1 VSEGGAPEPRAAG
14 ESPGSVVA
22 SNVALTTGSLVVARA
37 IALIAGIATVTLAS
51 RYLGVSHFG
60 ALTAGMAYASLFALL
75 TDLGLSTVATREIA
89 REPHRERHV
98 LGNVLAMG
106 LLCALGSAAIG
117 FALMEFLYGGAGEA
131 ATREAIM
138 ILLVQVFA
146 APFTG
151 AARAFFTSRQRGYLI
166 TSGDL
171 ALAAGMAI
179 FTAIAVAGN
188 LGYRAVV
195 IAITGGYV
203 AQAAVMSAVSLS
215 RGVRLGFDRDA
226 GVRLVRMALPL
237 AGTLVV
243 NYLYF
248 RLDVLLLSWLK
259 TNVDVARY
267 GLAYR
272 VIEGLMVLPSY
283 VMLALFPIIARSEDD
298 PGRLRRTVGT
308 ALGGLEAVALPVAAL
323 VAIFSP
329 EIVVLLGGH
338 KYAPAAPVLAVLSIA
353 LGLSY
358 VNGVYGNALIALG
371 RQRRLFWLASAT
383 MVVNLV
389 VNLALIPP
397 LGPLGAAI
405 AVGISEI
412 VGIALV
418 ERYYVHVAGPPVR
431 PPHMRILMAGTSL
444 AVLAAVKFA
453 LPLGARPLLVVAVGG
468 PLGAI
473 VYGAL
478 LFRLGAL
485 PRPIADRLPLPTWLL
500 PTNLRT

>member
-1 VSEGGAPEPRAAG
+1 
-14 ESPGSVVA
+14 
-22 SNVALTTGSLVVARA
+22 
-37 IALIAGIATVTLAS
+37 
-51 RYLGVSHFG
+51 
-60 ALTAGMAYASLFALL
+60 
-75 TDLGLSTVATREIA
+75 
-89 REPHRERHV
+89 
-98 LGNVLAMG
+98 
-106 LLCALGSAAIG
+106 
-117 FALMEFLYGGAGEA
+117 
-131 ATREAIM
+131 
-138 ILLVQVFA
+138 
-146 APFTG
+146 
-151 AARAFFTSRQRGYLI
+151 
-166 TSGDL
+166 
-171 ALAAGMAI
+171 
-179 FTAIAVAGN
+179 
-188 LGYRAVV
+188 
-195 IAITGGYV
+195 
-203 AQAAVMSAVSLS
+203 
-215 RGVRLGFDRDA
+215 
-226 GVRLVRMALPL
+226 
-237 AGTLVV
+237 
-243 NYLYF
+243 
-248 RLDVLLLSWLK
+248 
-259 TNVDVARY
+259 
-267 GLAYR
+267 
-272 VIEGLMVLPSY
+272 
-283 VMLALFPIIARSEDD
+283 MLALFPIIARSEDD